1 MSDAASFSRQFA
13 TAFGA
18 RDAAALAALFVED
31 GSLHS
36 LTGRLLEG
44 QEAITTGLAEEFAGL
59 ARMARLVSGK
69 AATRMIG
76 PGAAILHQRFVVTG
90 LRDATGA
97 ELPRVGALLTVVLA
111 AKGPGWQALSA
122 TFAVLES

>member
-1 MSDAASFSRQFA
+1 MSDPAAFSRQFA
-13 TAFGA
+13 AAFGA
-18 RDAAALAALFVED
+18 RDATVLAALFAED
-31 GSLHS
+31 GSLHG
-36 LTGRLLEG
+36 LTGRFHEG
-44 QEAITTGLAEEFAGL
+44 RPAIEQGLAEEFAGL

-69 AATRMIG
+69 ATTRMIG

-90 LRDATGA
+90 LRDATGS

-111 AKGPGWQALSA
+111 ANSDGWQGLTA